1 MKARNAM
8 MLAASL
14 VLVCGTAV
22 AARTMQTKDTK
33 ATTPTTTATTTTTA
47 KSDTKTET
55 KAVLHHEMGTIEAVT
70 DSNLTLDHTY
80 KGKEEKTTFV
90 LDSSTK
96 KEGDVAKGDRAT
108 VYYHL
113 SKKDRIATE
122 VKVMTPKSKTEA
134 KKS

>member
-1 MKARNAM
+1 MKGTNTM
-8 MLAASL
+8 MLAAAL
-14 VLVCGTAV
+14 TLMCGTAV

-33 ATTPTTTATTTTTA
+33 ATIPTTT

-55 KAVLHHEMGTIEAVT
+55 KAVLHHKMGTIEAVT
-70 DSNLTLDHTY
+70 DSNLVLEHSY

-113 SKKDRIATE
+113 SNKDRVATE
-122 VKVMTPKSKTEA
+122 VKVMTPKSKNEA

>member
-1 MKARNAM
+1 MKGTNTM
-8 MLAASL
+8 MLAAAL
-14 VLVCGTAV
+14 MLMCGPAV
-22 AARTMQTKDTK
+22 AARTIQTKDTK
-33 ATTPTTTATTTTTA
+33 ATTPTTTPSTT

-70 DSNLTLDHTY
+70 DSNLILEHSY

-90 LDSSTK
+90 LDSGTK

-113 SKKDRIATE
+113 AKKDRVATE
-122 VKVMTPKSKTEA
+122 VKVMTPKSKTVA